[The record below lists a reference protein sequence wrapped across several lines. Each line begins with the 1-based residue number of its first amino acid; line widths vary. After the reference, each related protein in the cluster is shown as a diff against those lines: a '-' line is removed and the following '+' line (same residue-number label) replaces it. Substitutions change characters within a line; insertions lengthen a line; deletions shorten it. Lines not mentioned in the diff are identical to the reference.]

1 MKKIKQEKP
10 KKKIS
15 KKAVFFV
22 LLFWVVIIISAGM
35 SSEQEKL
42 QKENKNSS
50 AQSTAPVASAV
61 SSVSSSSAAESTE
74 PDTSVD
80 EAAPVDVP
88 EETPGKAYAAV
99 QSADTS
105 VLDDMGIKVCNV
117 NDDITGN
124 WRMTYVDTKE
134 TAEEYAIAYKE
145 VSEILKYIP
154 IFDYEKIPREKIEL
168 YKKMQDRDYHFKYNP
183 LKTLDEQNVSKQAK
197 IIIGLLFRDYWA
209 TEEQKS
215 KIVAKQ
221 NYEREKLIK
230 EQKNLFK
237 YKNRN
242 MKESEIINCE
252 EKFLQEPKDNIFKRI
267 FKRVKCIFKLKN

>member
-1 MKKIKQEKP
+1 MKKEKP
-10 KKKIS
+10 KKKVS
-15 KKAVFFV
+15 KKVIFFV

-61 SSVSSSSAAESTE
+61 SSVSSSSAADSTE
-74 PDTSVD
+74 PDTSAD

-105 VLDDMGIKVCNV
+105 VLDDMDIKVRNV

-134 TAEEYAIAYKE
+134 TAEEYAIAYYKE
-145 VSEILKYIP
+145 YFKSDNEI
-154 IFDYEKIPREKIEL
+154 
-168 YKKMQDRDYHFKYNP
+168 HFLVNHH
-183 LKTLDEQNVSKQAK
+183 LKTTAVISKFNNQLDVRIYEYTL
-197 IIIGLLFRDYWA
+197 G
-209 TEEQKS
+209 EEYSADTIASGIKYGEWYVHLETGEIQKLDFS
-215 KIVAKQ
+215 
-221 NYEREKLIK
+221 N
-230 EQKNLFK
+230 
-237 YKNRN
+237 
-242 MKESEIINCE
+242 
-252 EKFLQEPKDNIFKRI
+252 DD
-267 FKRVKCIFKLKN
+267 

>member
-1 MKKIKQEKP
+1 MKKEKP
-10 KKKIS
+10 KKKVS
-15 KKAVFFV
+15 KKVIFFV

-74 PDTSVD
+74 PDTSAN

-134 TAEEYAIAYKE
+134 TAEEYAIAYYKE
-145 VSEILKYIP
+145 YFKSDNEI
-154 IFDYEKIPREKIEL
+154 
-168 YKKMQDRDYHFKYNP
+168 HFLVNQH
-183 LKTLDEQNVSKQAK
+183 LKTTSVISKFNNQLDVRIYEYALGEEYSADTIASGIKYGEWYVHLETGEIKQ
-197 IIIGLLFRDYWA
+197 LDFSSD
-209 TEEQKS
+209 
-215 KIVAKQ
+215 
-221 NYEREKLIK
+221 
-230 EQKNLFK
+230 
-237 YKNRN
+237 
-242 MKESEIINCE
+242 
-252 EKFLQEPKDNIFKRI
+252 D
-267 FKRVKCIFKLKN
+267 